1 MTAQIQKAEDFKT
14 KLEQVRLLFPTLAKV
29 KDEEVI
35 KALSVAKHLGLDPTK
50 KEVHFVP
57 YSGTVQLIVSYTE
70 YIKRAERSKKLNGW
84 KVDFGKD
91 ELGEYAEITI
101 YRKDWQEPFVW
112 KVYMEEAKQNSP
124 TWQKMPRFMLRKV
137 AIAQGFRLAFPEET
151 AELPYEEAEISVNEF
166 AQSQTQPEVIEPEIV
181 EEEKPQI
188 EMATKR
194 QKTAIHTIASQK
206 GIDYKALMLEKFG
219 VESTN
224 DLTKEQASQLIDEM
238 QKIEETEAVPF

>member
-1 MTAQIQKAEDFKT
+1 MSQLQKLDDAK
-14 KLEQVRLLFPTLAKV
+14 KVLEQVRLLFPTLAKV

-35 KALSVAKHLGLDPTK
+35 KAITVAKHLGLDPTK

-57 YSGTVQLIVSYTE
+57 YSGSVQLIVSYTE
-70 YIKRAERSKKLNGW
+70 YIKRAERSNKLNGW

-101 YRKDWQEPFVW
+101 YRKDWKEPFQW
-112 KVYMEEAKQNSP
+112 KVYMEEARQNSP

-151 AELPYEEAEISVNEF
+151 ASLPYEEAEMPY
-166 AQSQTQPEVIEPEIV
+166 QSPQPQQVVQPEPIV
-181 EEEKPQI
+181 EI
-188 EMATKR
+188 AT
-194 QKTAIHTIASQK
+194 QKQKAAIHAIAHQK
-206 GIDYKALMLEKFG
+206 GIDHKAIMLEKFG

-224 DLTKEQASQLIDEM
+224 DLTKDQASQLIDEM
-238 QKIEETEAVPF
+238 QQMEMEEVPF

>member
-1 MTAQIQKAEDFKT
+1 MTKEIQKAEEFKT
-14 KLEQVRLLFPTLAKV
+14 KLEQIRLLFPHLSKV
-29 KDEEVI
+29 KDEEI
-35 KALSVAKHLGLDPTK
+35 LKAVAVAKHLGLDPVK

-57 YSGTVQLIVSYTE
+57 YSGSVQMIVSYTE
-70 YIKRAERSKKLNGW
+70 YIKRAERSGKLNGW

-91 ELGEYAEITI
+91 ELGEYAQVEIH
-101 YRKDWQEPFVW
+101 RKDWDTPFIW

-151 AELPYEEAEISVNEF
+151 AELPYEEAEMSYQQQPQP
-166 AQSQTQPEVIEPEIV
+166 QSEIIEPEV
-181 EEEKPQI
+181 ETV
-188 EMATKR
+188 EMATQR
-194 QKTAIHTIASQK
+194 QKTAIHTIAKQK
-206 GIDYKALMLEKFG
+206 GIDHKALMLEKFG

-238 QKIEETEAVPF
+238 QKIEEKETEAVPF

>member
-1 MTAQIQKAEDFKT
+1 MTTQLQKLEDAKAV
-14 KLEQVRLLFPTLAKV
+14 LEQVRLLFPTLAKV

-35 KALSVAKHLGLDPTK
+35 KAITVAKHLGLDPTK

-101 YRKDWQEPFVW
+101 YRKDWQEPFQW
-112 KVYMEEAKQNSP
+112 KVYMEEARQNSP

-151 AELPYEEAEISVNEF
+151 AELPYEEAEMPY
-166 AQSQTQPEVIEPEIV
+166 QTPQPQQVVEPEPV
-181 EEEKPQI
+181 V
-188 EMATKR
+188 EMATQK
-194 QKTAIHTIASQK
+194 QKTAIHTIAKQK
-206 GIDYKALMLEKFG
+206 GIDHKAIMLEKFG

-224 DLTKEQASQLIDEM
+224 DLTKEQASQLIEEL
-238 QKIEETEAVPF
+238 QQIEEVPF